1 MAADQ
6 SRAARGDREGA
17 QHGVPHAPPRGT
29 RPGAQQGGGAEPRG
43 GPEEPAGTTRGPDGD
58 AAGPDGEA
66 MRDMQVRA
74 VDAVR
79 DHNVRLG
86 ADATWVAVSHADVI
100 VANLDG
106 MDVDAGTAWELGF
119 AHGLGKHVV
128 GVYTDWRLHFKW
140 QTVNLMIQCSV
151 DKLVSSLDE
160 LEEYLQHF
168 AADAKVAS

>member
-1 MAADQ
+1 MLESASA
-6 SRAARGDREGA
+6 SRKKLSSNQDSSRLSEILSERSNMRAYI
-17 QHGVPHAPPRGT
+17 
-29 RPGAQQGGGAEPRG
+29 
-43 GPEEPAGTTRGPDGD
+43 
-58 AAGPDGEA
+58 AGPLFNEGERYWNGEINSRMQKLGFTTYIPQRDGIKLQHQS
-66 MRDMQVRA
+66 DVRKIFEE
-74 VDAVR
+74 DR
-79 DHNVRLG
+79 K
-86 ADATWVAVSHADVI
+86 AVSHADVI

-151 DKLVSSLDE
+151 DKLVHSLDE

-168 AADAKVAS
+168 EADAKVAS